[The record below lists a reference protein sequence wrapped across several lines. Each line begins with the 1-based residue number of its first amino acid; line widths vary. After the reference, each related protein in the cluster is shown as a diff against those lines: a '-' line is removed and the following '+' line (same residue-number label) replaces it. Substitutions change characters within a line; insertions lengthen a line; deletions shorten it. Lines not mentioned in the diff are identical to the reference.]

1 MRVLLALLLALSAQT
16 FSAAAW
22 AKTEKVKETKLP
34 NGLVVHEYKMH
45 NGLQILLVPDDTA
58 PVFAYQM
65 WFKVGSASEKLDPKL
80 KKTGLAHL
88 FEHMMFRGTPKVPDQ
103 IFDQKMSTAGAV
115 GMNAT
120 TWFDR
125 TNYFESLPKERL
137 ELAFEL
143 ESDRMQNL
151 AIDKKLFDTE
161 RGAVFGELK
170 MRNDKPSSV
179 AFEKL
184 WELAYDVHPYRS
196 PVIGSPEELASFT
209 VEDAMYFYKT
219 YYAPN
224 NAALVLLGDF
234 KIPRALALAEKYYG
248 KMKSQEIPQREFPVE
263 PEQTKPK
270 RKDITHPLATSDIL
284 YIGYKIPSIFHND
297 MAALE
302 AVGAVLAYGNGSILE
317 QELVQEN
324 IASSASAS
332 PMMYRNPSLF
342 LVGIQM
348 APGKDYGTAVKV
360 VNKALSRIR
369 EGKVSAEELERAK
382 NQYLLNQYSQLL
394 NMSDLGENLGESLV
408 SSDNYLRNFEILEQ
422 LKAVKVEDL
431 QRVTKTYLTE
441 GRSSTLRL
449 SPAKKGNN

>member
-1 MRVLLALLLALSAQT
+1 MRVLLALLLALSAP
-16 FSAAAW
+16 SAW

-45 NGLQILLVPDDTA
+45 NGLQLLLVPDDTA

-103 IFDQKMSTAGAV
+103 VFDQKMSAAGAV

-137 ELAFEL
+137 ELAFQL

-151 AIDKKLFDTE
+151 AIDEKLFSTE

-170 MRNDKPSSV
+170 MRNDKPGSV

-209 VEDAMYFYKT
+209 VADAMYFYKT

-234 KIPRALALAEKYYG
+234 KIPQALALAEKYYG

-263 PEQTKPK
+263 PEQTKAK
-270 RKDITHPLATSDIL
+270 RKDITHPLATSDII
-284 YIGYKIPSIFHND
+284 YVGYKIPTIFHPD

-342 LVGIQM
+342 LVSIQM
-348 APGKDYGTAVKV
+348 APGKDYGTAMKV
-360 VNKALSRIR
+360 VNSALDRIR
-369 EGKVSAEELERAK
+369 AGKISAEELERAK

-394 NMSDLGENLGESLV
+394 NMADLGENLGEALV

-431 QRVTKTYLTE
+431 QRVAKAYLTE